1 MPRRNFSAGPA
12 ASPSTFASSVRARP
26 FLFFIDTSATS
37 KPALLLSLR
46 MCPSRFLATTS
57 SCQRPW
63 FELLRSKWNK
73 KTSVAAL
80 RSVKGLDQSSCIFLF
95 ASSPFQI
102 APSSG
107 RIPPPISGGTMNRSV
122 AIASILFVGIS
133 LAPVGNHV
141 AADEQPLFGYSAES
155 SRTERQWEEKLRAI
169 PSPENLRAYMQK
181 LSARPHHVGS
191 AYDKENAEWIAAK
204 FKEFGL
210 DTHIE
215 QFDVLFPTPKER
227 VVELVEGGPKF
238 VAKLQEP
245 TLSQDPTSNQQSEQL
260 PTYNAYSIDGDG
272 TAPLVYV
279 NYGIPEDYEQL
290 ERMGISVKGKIVI
303 ARYYHSWRGIKPK
316 VAAEHGAVGC
326 LIYSD
331 PHEDG
336 FVRGETFPA
345 GAFRPPDGA
354 QRGSV
359 ADMPFYPGDPLTPG
373 VGATK
378 DAKRLKVEDAPTIT
392 KIPVLPISYADAQ
405 PLLAALTGRLAPE
418 GWRGGLAITYHVGPG
433 PAKVHLKVKSN
444 WDIKPVYDVIAKI
457 QGATFPDEW
466 VIRGN
471 HHDGCVNGAEDP
483 ISGQVAILE
492 EARSLGELVKSGW
505 KPKRTIIYCAWDGE
519 EPGLLG
525 STEWAEQHYDDLRAH
540 GVAYINSDGNGRG
553 YLGIEGSH
561 TLEKFSNDIA
571 REISDPETKLSA
583 WKRQQLHEIANAKTT
598 EQREEIRKR
607 ADLRIPALGSGSD
620 YTAFLQHDGVASLNI
635 GFGGE
640 DQGGIYHSI
649 YDDFYWYTHFSDT
662 DFVYGRALAQTGGTA
677 MMRLADADLLPFEF
691 GDFADT
697 VQTYLKELK
706 TLSQKMQDDIRERNK
721 EIEEGLFKAVD
732 DPKRPLVPPSVEA
745 VPPHLNFAPMENA
758 AEALTRSAAEYRKA
772 LEQANANGGAA
783 LASAS
788 LAEVNK
794 MLIETERRLTNAE
807 GLSNRP
813 WFKHQLYAPGFYTGY
828 GVKTVPAVRE
838 AIELKK
844 WQQADDA
851 IVVVARVLQDE
862 AALISSAAQKLSGV
876 K

>member
-1 MPRRNFSAGPA
+1 
-12 ASPSTFASSVRARP
+12 
-26 FLFFIDTSATS
+26 
-37 KPALLLSLR
+37 
-46 MCPSRFLATTS
+46 
-57 SCQRPW
+57 
-63 FELLRSKWNK
+63 
-73 KTSVAAL
+73 
-80 RSVKGLDQSSCIFLF
+80 
-95 ASSPFQI
+95 
-102 APSSG
+102 
-107 RIPPPISGGTMNRSV
+107 MNRSV

-133 LAPVGNHV
+133 LAPLGKHV

-155 SRTERQWEEKLRAI
+155 SRAERQWEEKLRAI
-169 PSPENLRAYMQK
+169 PSPDNLRSYMQK
-181 LSARPHHVGS
+181 LSAHPHHVGS
-191 AYDKENAEWIAAK
+191 PYDKENAQWIAAK

-245 TLSQDPTSNQQSEQL
+245 ALPQDPTSNQQAEQL
-260 PTYNAYSIDGDG
+260 PTYNAYSIDGDV

-290 ERMGISVKGKIVI
+290 ERLGISVQGKIVI

-316 VAAEHGAVGC
+316 VAAEHGAIGC

-336 FVRGETFPA
+336 FVQGETFPV
-345 GAFRPPDGA
+345 GAYRPPDGV

-378 DAKRLKVEDAPTIT
+378 DAKRLKVEEAPTIT

-405 PLLAALTGRLAPE
+405 PLLAALTGRVAPE
-418 GWRGGLAITYHVGPG
+418 GWRGGLGITYHVGPG
-433 PAKVHLKVKSN
+433 AAKVHLKVKSN
-444 WDIKPVYDVIAKI
+444 WDIKPLYDVIGKI
-457 QGATFPDEW
+457 PGSVFPDEW

-471 HHDGCVNGAEDP
+471 HHDGWVNGAEDP
-483 ISGQVAILE
+483 ISGQVAMLE

-525 STEWAEQHYDDLRAH
+525 STEWAEQHYDELRAH

-553 YLGIEGSH
+553 YLGVEGSQ

-571 REISDPETKLSA
+571 HEIFDPETKLTA
-583 WKRQQLHEIANAKTT
+583 WKRQQLREISKAKTP

-607 ADLRIPALGSGSD
+607 SDLRIPALGSGSD

-640 DQGGIYHSI
+640 DDGGIYHSI
-649 YDDFYWYTHFSDT
+649 YDDFYWYAHFSDT

-706 TLSQKMQDDIRERNK
+706 TLSQKMQDDILDRNK
-721 EIEEGLFKAVD
+721 EIEEGVFKATN
-732 DPKRPLVPPSVEA
+732 DPKRPLVPPPAEA
-745 VPPHLNFAPMENA
+745 VPPHLNFAPFENA
-758 AEALTRSAAEYRKA
+758 VDALTRSAAEYRKA

-794 MLIETERRLTNAE
+794 MLINSERKLTTAE
-807 GLSNRP
+807 GLPNRS

-828 GVKTVPAVRE
+828 AAKTVPAVRE
-838 AIELKK
+838 AIEQKQ
-844 WQQADDA
+844 WQRADEG

-862 AALISSAAQKLSGV
+862 AVLISSAAAKL
-876 K
+876 KAARAH